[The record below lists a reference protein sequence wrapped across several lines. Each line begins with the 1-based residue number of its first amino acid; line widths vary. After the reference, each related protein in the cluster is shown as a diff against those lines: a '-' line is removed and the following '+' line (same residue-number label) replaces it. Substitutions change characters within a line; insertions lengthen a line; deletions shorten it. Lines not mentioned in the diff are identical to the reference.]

1 MNDYQISSGG
11 TGETT
16 IESGQSTVEVE
27 SRIYR
32 ENIPNWWTSHIESGG
47 RSNMELEATG
57 EFSKGPFSVNPS
69 TSRTKTVHTEMME
82 SFRSSLT
89 NLEGS
94 LPLDN
99 LEIEDTSVQWGDV
112 TSTRTEVIM
121 TITVQNNMRVAPAPT
136 ADVSGTSTMGDT
148 QLLNWESTQD
158 SYRIAPGQSEEITIN
173 AYIDH
178 NKIDDWFASHI
189 SNDETTDYVN
199 KIYLSINDL
208 GGNSPIVECTGTLKT
223 DALVDN
229 TRGITGRDCQTNPP
243 DRSDLREAFNIGSG
257 SDKTDD
263 EVDHAED
270 EAEESINK
278 AKEAV
283 TGEGEDSGDSQ
294 DDKEET
300 PNQDPRASATAS
312 PSSGEAPLTV
322 TFDGTGSSDEDGV
335 IERYFWRIEGAT
347 PGGEGPT
354 IERTFRTQGEYDAT
368 LIVIDDS
375 GARDR
380 STVTIDVERRSLR

>member
-27 SRIYR
+27 SRISR

-121 TITVQNNMRVAPAPT
+121 TITVQNNMEVAAPI
-136 ADVSGTSTMGDT
+136 ADISGTSTMGDT
-148 QLLNWESTQD
+148 QLLSWESTQD
-158 SYRIAPGQSEEITIN
+158 SYLIASDQSYEMTIN

-199 KIYLSINDL
+199 KIYLSISDL

-223 DALVDN
+223 DVLVDN

-243 DRSDLREAFNIGSG
+243 DRSDLKSAFEERRPGGGERFPGDGERRPGNSDEEGDQETDTSIETNERPTAVAEARP
-257 SDKTDD
+257 
-263 EVDHAED
+263 
-270 EAEESINK
+270 
-278 AKEAV
+278 
-283 TGEGEDSGDSQ
+283 Q
-294 DDKEET
+294 
-300 PNQDPRASATAS
+300 
-312 PSSGEAPLTV
+312 SGEAPLTV
-322 TFDGTGSSDEDGV
+322 TFDASRSSDPDGE

-347 PGGEGPT
+347 PGGEGSI